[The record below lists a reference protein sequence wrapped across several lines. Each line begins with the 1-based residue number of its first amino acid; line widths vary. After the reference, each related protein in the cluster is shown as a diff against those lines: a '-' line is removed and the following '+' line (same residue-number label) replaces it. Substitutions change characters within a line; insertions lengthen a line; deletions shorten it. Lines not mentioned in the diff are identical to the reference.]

1 MILENLWPFPRNG
14 GECTG
19 VRRVSRAGGCWW
31 CNLCLERLLDS
42 DLPVVPHLPNL
53 AHRHTDNNN
62 LSHKTTSS
70 SCPAREGGHNYLQL
84 SEGSFPGGVLPT
96 ATFDRESGLG
106 IIGNPPSDQKSPRP
120 GRRQKACTS
129 FPARCF
135 LIQADNNGCQC
146 ALNEAQSCLSNPEK
160 KLWNK

>member
-1 MILENLWPFPRNG
+1 MILENLWPFQRNG

-62 LSHKTTSS
+62 LSLKTI
-70 SCPAREGGHNYLQL
+70 L
-84 SEGSFPGGVLPT
+84 
-96 ATFDRESGLG
+96 
-106 IIGNPPSDQKSPRP
+106 
-120 GRRQKACTS
+120 
-129 FPARCF
+129 
-135 LIQADNNGCQC
+135 
-146 ALNEAQSCLSNPEK
+146 PEK
-160 KLWNK
+160 EATTKFNCLFQGDFYPQQPLTRGVDLALLATPPPIKKVPALAGDKKRAHPFLPDVFLYKRTITAANVP